1 MNREVI
7 RSRDNALFKSLIK
20 LEASPRERHGASR
33 TLLDGEHLIQ
43 AYRDAGLGQI
53 DVIAAGESALERE
66 ALRTLFESAPAKRR
80 AVLAD
85 KLLSRLSQVASS
97 AGLLAV
103 VFIPEGPPM
112 PSAIGD
118 ALLLERI
125 QDPGNLGSI
134 LRSAQAA
141 GLREVFL
148 SPGTALAWSPKTVR
162 AGMGAHFRLHIHENA
177 DIEAVSRLATGR
189 IIATGAHAGLNL
201 YEADLRG
208 PVTWLFGNEGA
219 GLSRVAASAASQ
231 MVAIPM
237 PGQAES
243 LNVAAS
249 VAVCLFEQV
258 RQRLETKRRE
268 AALSRIRGARGGL
281 PPRIVKG

>member
-1 MNREVI
+1 MNLEVI
-7 RSRDNALFKSLIK
+7 RSRDNPLFKSLMR
-20 LEASPRERHGASR
+20 LETSPRERRGASR
-33 TLLDGEHLIQ
+33 TLLDGEHLVQ
-43 AYRDAGLGQI
+43 AYRDAGLGQMEL
-53 DVIAAGESALERE
+53 IAAGESALDRA
-66 ALRTLFESAPAKRR
+66 ALRALFESAPAKRR

-85 KLLSRLSQVASS
+85 KLLSRLSQVVSS

-103 VFIPEGPPM
+103 VAIPEA
-112 PSAIGD
+112 PSLPEAIGD
-118 ALLLERI
+118 ALMLERI

-162 AGMGAHFRLHIHENA
+162 AGMGAHFRLRIHEDA
-177 DIEAVSRLATGR
+177 DIAALSRLATGR
-189 IIATGAHAGLNL
+189 TIATGARAALSL
-201 YEADLRG
+201 YQADLRG

-219 GLSRVAASAASQ
+219 GLSREAAFAASQ
-231 MVAIPM
+231 IVAIPL

-268 AALSRIRGARGGL
+268 AALSRIRGTRGGR